1 MKKPKP
7 STPRGEPGGTVWFG
21 GPMVWFVIG
30 IEITA
35 DDLKPDEITS
45 LLGVSPTHQHER
57 GQLRFGKDGTP
68 RPPPKFGRWAF
79 RLESNDTDE
88 WDANEAAKLF
98 IDKLTADPVIWKTV
112 ASRATVRLTI
122 ALFLE
127 KGNQGCSLDSEV
139 LRWLADRNV
148 RLDVDIYE
156 GDSEPAPGTTAEL
169 DRETPH

>member
-1 MKKPKP
+1 MA
-7 STPRGEPGGTVWFG
+7 
-21 GPMVWFVIG
+21 WFVIG

-45 LLGVSPTHQHER
+45 LLGVSPTHHHVR
-57 GQLRFGKDGTP
+57 GELRFGKDGTP
-68 RPPPKFGRWAF
+68 RRPPKFGRWAF
-79 RLESNDTDE
+79 RLESKETDE
-88 WDANEAAKLF
+88 WDANEATKLF
-98 IDKLTADPVIWKTV
+98 IGKFTADPIVWNTI

-127 KGNQGCSLDSEV
+127 NANQGFSLDPDV

-148 RLDVDIYE
+148 RLGVDIYE
-156 GDSEPAPGTTAEL
+156 GDSEPATGSTAEL